1 MTTVG
6 QYHELIDQLINAAK
20 ALGEFGNQEGKKA
33 VTEIVK
39 KMYFEQM
46 RKIEEASFLVRDHDL
61 IENVTLGYAYI
72 KKWLDENNAI
82 VGEDYIDKY
91 GNHEVGLPGYE
102 DHWESLPS
110 VLDLE

>member
-6 QYHELIDQLINAAK
+6 QYHELIDQLINTAK

-46 RKIEEASFLVRDHDL
+46 SNIEEASLLVRDHDL

-72 KKWLDENNAI
+72 KEWLDENNSI
-82 VGEDYIDKY
+82 VAEDYVDEY
-91 GNHEVGLPGYE
+91 GNHNVGLPGYE
-102 DHWESLPS
+102 DHWYLK
-110 VLDLE
+110 